1 MSAKKLAICVP
12 VRDTIH
18 SGFTYCLTE
27 LVAKLVTDKIEYN
40 LYFENGSIL
49 PDQRNRLVD
58 SAKRD
63 ECTEILWLDSDMVF
77 PPDVYFGLSKRKRSV
92 VACNYST
99 RHWPFR
105 SVAFTSDKDMD
116 NRLTKRKGLHEVAS
130 VGMGVMLTDM
140 KVFEKLH
147 LPYFSFKY
155 DRKTESYIGEDVEF
169 CRTAR
174 DYDFKIYVDADLSEK
189 CAHLGTAPRRMDMI
203 EDA

>member
-1 MSAKKLAICVP
+1 MEKKLAICVP
-12 VRDTIH
+12 VRDTVH

-27 LVAKLVTDKIEYN
+27 LIANLVTSKINYK

-49 PDQRNRLVD
+49 PEQRNRLVQ
-58 SAKRD
+58 SAKVD

-77 PPDVYFGLSKRKRSV
+77 PPDVYDKLSKRKRDV

-105 SVAFTSDKDMD
+105 SVAFTSDS
-116 NRLTKRKGLHEVAS
+116 NLEARLTKRKGLHEVAS
-130 VGMGVMLTDM
+130 VGMGAMLTNM
-140 KVFEKLH
+140 KVFDTIH
-147 LPYFSFKY
+147 MPYFSFRF
-155 DRKTESYIGEDVEF
+155 DRKIEQYIGEDIEF

-203 EDA
+203 ENV